1 MTSKSYP
8 RFHKNNVKVDIIF
21 VLYMLKTTV
30 KMTFK
35 SGLRYILTMAKF
47 RFIFSETKVD
57 SRYKS
62 NLYIVSEFCQGKV
75 TEQTLLRS
83 RLDTLGCSLRRANEA
98 RTQVQIGL
106 R

>member
-57 SRYKS
+57 SHYKS